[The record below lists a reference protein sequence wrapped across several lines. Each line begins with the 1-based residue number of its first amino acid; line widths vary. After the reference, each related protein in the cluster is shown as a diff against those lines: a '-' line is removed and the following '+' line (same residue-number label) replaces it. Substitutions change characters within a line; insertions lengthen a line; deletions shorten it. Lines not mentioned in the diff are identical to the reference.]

1 MQRFKHIVIKEA
13 LHIRRDPASMMMLI
27 MMPVLFML
35 MFGYAV
41 NTEVDHIYMGVLDN
55 DHTYES
61 RELIRT
67 FVTSNYFELY
77 SYYDEI
83 DAIDTALDAGEIK
96 AAIVIPNGYGSHP
109 SETEIAFVVDG
120 SDPTVART
128 ALQSGSLIAQSQK
141 GTAAIQGN
149 FKTTVWYN
157 PAMESRLFTIPG
169 LMGLIMQNI
178 TVMLTAFSLVRERER
193 GTIEQLMVSPIK
205 SYELIVGKMIPYVVI
220 GNIDFLIT
228 IFFGTVWF
236 NVPFRG
242 SMALLL
248 VLGNAFIFSAL
259 AIGMLISTIS
269 KNQLQAMQMSFL
281 IILPS
286 VLLSGFV
293 FPRDAMPKFIY
304 YIGYVIPL
312 TYFLDILRGI
322 VIKGVGF
329 SIIWRQTLAL
339 SIMSIL
345 LLTVASIRFKKRL
358 E

>member
-13 LHIRRDPASMMMLI
+13 LHIRRDRASMVMLI
-27 MMPVLFML
+27 MMPVFFML

-61 RELIRT
+61 RELVRT
-67 FVTSNYFELY
+67 FTTSNYFELY
-77 SYYDEI
+77 SYYHDI
-83 DAIDTALDAGEIK
+83 KAIDTALDSGEIK
-96 AAIVIPNGYGSHP
+96 TAIVIPKGYGSDP
-109 SETEIAFVVDG
+109 IESEIAFFVDG

-141 GTAAIQGN
+141 GMTLQGN
-149 FKTTVWYN
+149 FRTTVWYN
-157 PAMESRLFTIPG
+157 PSMESRQFTIPG

-205 SYELIVGKMIPYVVI
+205 SYELIIGKMIPYVVI

-228 IFFGTVWF
+228 IFFGMVWF

-248 VLGNAFIFSAL
+248 ILGNAFIFSAL
-259 AIGMLISTIS
+259 AIGMLISTVS

-293 FPRDAMPKFIY
+293 FPRDAMPTFIY
-304 YIGYVIPL
+304 YIGYAIPL

-322 VIKGVGF
+322 IIKGVGF
-329 SIIWRQTLAL
+329 EIIWQQTLAL
-339 SIMSIL
+339 TIMSIL
-345 LLTVASIRFKKRL
+345 LLTIASIRFKKRL